1 MIEVA
6 ITPRSFR
13 QTPGP
18 HHDLLEKRSLKAR
31 FPDSDEPLDAEALA
45 AFVAGCP
52 ALIVGTDEVDA
63 QVLEAGPLELVVKYG
78 TGMDNID
85 IESARARGVR
95 VESTAGANSRSVA
108 ELTLG
113 LMLALARN
121 IAGHDRGVRSGLWAR
136 HTGVE
141 LEGKRLGL
149 VGFGAVGREV
159 ARMADALGMELMI
172 HDPYVDAEIEHSS
185 LREVLSNSDVVSLHL
200 PLNDETRGV
209 IAVDELAAMK
219 EGALLVNTARG
230 GLVDEEALVEVLVT
244 GRLGGAAFDVF
255 STEPPGDSPL
265 LHLENFIA
273 SPHAGAATYE
283 AIRRAGVEAVDKV
296 VAFFA
301 AGAQ

>member
-31 FPDSDEPLDAEALA
+31 FPDSDAPLSAGALA
-45 AFVAGCP
+45 AFVTGCP

-63 QVLEAGPLELVVKYG
+63 QVMDAGPLEIVVKYG
-78 TGMDNID
+78 TGMDNVD
-85 IESARARGVR
+85 IGAARARGVR

-121 IAGHDRGVRSGLWAR
+121 IAWHDRGVRSGSWAR
-136 HTGVE
+136 HTGLE
-141 LEGKRLGL
+141 LEGKRLGI
-149 VGFGAVGREV
+149 VGFGSVGRKV
-159 ARMADALGMELMI
+159 ARIARALGMEVII
-172 HDPYVDAEIEHSS
+172 HDPYVNAGIGHSS

-209 IAVDELAAMK
+209 IGGDELALMK
-219 EGALLVNTARG
+219 AGALLVNTARG
-230 GLVDEEALVEVLVT
+230 GLVDEEALAVALEA

-273 SPHAGAATYE
+273 SPHTGAATHE
-283 AIRRAGVEAVDKV
+283 AIRRASLEAVEKV
-296 VAFFA
+296 VALFA
-301 AGAQ
+301 TEAQ

>member
-31 FPDSDEPLDAEALA
+31 FPDGEEPLNAAALA
-45 AFVAGCP
+45 AFVSGCP

-63 QVLEAGPLELVVKYG
+63 QVMDAGPLRVVVKYG

-121 IAGHDRGVRSGLWAR
+121 IARHDRGVQSGSWMR

-141 LEGKRLGL
+141 LQGKRLGL
-149 VGFGAVGREV
+149 VGFGSVGREV
-159 ARMADALGMELMI
+159 ARIARALEMEVMV
-172 HDPYVDAEIEHSS
+172 HDPYVDAGIEHGS
-185 LREVLSNSDVVSLHL
+185 LREVLSSSDVVSLHL
-200 PLNDETRGV
+200 PLNDETRG
-209 IAVDELAAMK
+209 IIGGDELAGMK
-219 EGALLVNTARG
+219 AGALLVNTARG
-230 GLVDEEALVEVLVT
+230 GLVDEEALAKVLET

-265 LHLENFIA
+265 LDLENFIA

-283 AIRRAGVEAVDKV
+283 SIRRASMEAVEKV
-296 VAFFA
+296 LVLFA
-301 AGAQ
+301 EDAR

>member
-13 QTPGP
+13 RTPGP
-18 HHDLLEKRSLKAR
+18 HHELLEKRSLKAR
-31 FPDSDEPLDAEALA
+31 FPDRDEPLNAAALA
-45 AFVAGCP
+45 VFVSGCP

-63 QVLEAGPLELVVKYG
+63 QVLDAGPLEVVVKYG

-85 IESARARGVR
+85 IESARVRGVR

-121 IAGHDRGVRSGLWAR
+121 IAGHDRGVRSGSWAR
-136 HTGVE
+136 QTGVE

-149 VGFGAVGREV
+149 VGFGSVGREV
-159 ARMADALGMELMI
+159 ARIARALGMEIMV
-172 HDPYVDAEIEHSS
+172 HDPYVDAGTEHSS
-185 LREVLSNSDVVSLHL
+185 LREVLSTSDVVSLHL

-209 IAVDELAAMK
+209 IGGDELSAMK
-219 EGALLVNTARG
+219 AGAILVNTARG
-230 GLVDEEALVEVLVT
+230 GLVDEEALAKALET

-283 AIRRAGVEAVDKV
+283 AIRRASVEAVEKV
-296 VAFFA
+296 VALFA
-301 AGAQ
+301 KNGQ